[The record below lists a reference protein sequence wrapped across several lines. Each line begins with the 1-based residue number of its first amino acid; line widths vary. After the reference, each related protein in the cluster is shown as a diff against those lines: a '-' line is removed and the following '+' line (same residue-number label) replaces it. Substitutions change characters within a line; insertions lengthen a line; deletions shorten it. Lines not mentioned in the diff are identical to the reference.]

1 MSRGVVYDPVCSGGA
16 TLVAKPTLI
25 KATAVVYDPKC
36 AILDGTQTA
45 VTSLPPTG

>member
-16 TLVAKPTLI
+16 SLVTKPPLI
-25 KATAVVYDPKC
+25 KATAVVYDPVC

-45 VTSLPPTG
+45 VTDIPPTR